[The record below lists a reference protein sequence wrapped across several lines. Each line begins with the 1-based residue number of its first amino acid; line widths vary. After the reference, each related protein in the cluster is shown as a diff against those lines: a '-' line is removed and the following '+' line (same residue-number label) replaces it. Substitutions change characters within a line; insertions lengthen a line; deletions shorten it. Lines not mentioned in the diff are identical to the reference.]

1 MLVDKGKAPCPPRD
15 DQATVWRANRRT
27 TAAPLKA
34 ERAVKAR
41 ELPWEPQPMTAE
53 WWSDVWASPMAPEYD
68 DSDRHGLV
76 MLAVLVDSFW
86 TCPVVAERLK
96 LMAEIRQQSQRFGL
110 SPMDRRR
117 LQWEIE
123 RTEDAQ
129 AKGARRRA
137 AAPKPDKSSGADP
150 RGVLR
155 AV

>member
-1 MLVDKGKAPCPPRD
+1 MPGPLPKDPSTRQRRNRTSTAATLKADPRVKAPD
-15 DQATVWRANRRT
+15 
-27 TAAPLKA
+27 
-34 ERAVKAR
+34 
-41 ELPWEPQPMTAE
+41 LPFEPHPMTAE

>member
-1 MLVDKGKAPCPPRD
+1 MGLADGPR
-15 DQATVWRANRRT
+15 
-27 TAAPLKA
+27 
-34 ERAVKAR
+34 
-41 ELPWEPQPMTAE
+41 
-53 WWSDVWASPMAPEYD
+53 YD

-117 LQWEIE
+117 LQWRSADRG
-123 RTEDAQ
+123 RTGQ
-129 AKGARRRA
+129 GRSSSLPPRS
-137 AAPKPDKSSGADP
+137 PDKSSGADP

>member
-1 MLVDKGKAPCPPRD
+1 
-15 DQATVWRANRRT
+15 
-27 TAAPLKA
+27 
-34 ERAVKAR
+34 
-41 ELPWEPQPMTAE
+41 
-53 WWSDVWASPMAPEYD
+53 MAPEYD

-76 MLAVLVDSFW
+76 MLAVLVDEFW
-86 TCPVVAERLK
+86 VCTSVADQLK

-137 AAPKPDKSSGADP
+137 VSPKSSKASVDP